1 MVIMLIIL
9 LSLIWLT
16 DALRRVAQ
24 PDTSTRYV
32 SAVFDLYFGWITV
45 ATIANATALLVAF
58 DFDGWSLSEAEWTVV
73 MISVAAILSGLV
85 FIFKK
90 SIWYLLPV
98 LWALYGIHAK
108 HGATWGF
115 RNAYPEILSTLR
127 WAFGALLILVLLQLL
142 LAKAKRSS

>member
-90 SIWYLLPV
+90 
-98 LWALYGIHAK
+98 
-108 HGATWGF
+108 
-115 RNAYPEILSTLR
+115 
-127 WAFGALLILVLLQLL
+127 
-142 LAKAKRSS
+142 